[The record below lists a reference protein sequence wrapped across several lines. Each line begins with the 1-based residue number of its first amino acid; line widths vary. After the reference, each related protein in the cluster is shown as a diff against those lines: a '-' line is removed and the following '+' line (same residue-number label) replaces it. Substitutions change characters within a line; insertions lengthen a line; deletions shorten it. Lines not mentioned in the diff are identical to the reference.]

1 MRSPRLRWVV
11 LLAACV
17 SVAAIT
23 AEAQLRRGR
32 SFSNLRVAAPEDF
45 DGTFQF
51 CRVVFRNGPNGDYNS
66 GSWEV
71 DFPRADIN
79 LSIRLSELTKTR
91 VGRDINGDPSNVL
104 IRLTSPEIF
113 SCPFIMMTEVGA
125 ADLSAN
131 EISHLREYLLKGGFL
146 WADDFWGT
154 DAWEWW
160 EEVIGEV
167 LPRSEYPVIE
177 LRPDHPLYRVQFLLK
192 ETPQIANI
200 GHWSR
205 YGDGMERGSDS
216 PRADTRAILDR
227 QGNIMVL
234 MTHDSDFG
242 DSFEREADDPN
253 YFLENSIPGYAFGI
267 NSLLYAMTH

>member
-1 MRSPRLRWVV
+1 VRSPRLRWVV
-11 LLAACV
+11 LVAACV

-125 ADLSAN
+125 ADLSSN

-154 DAWEWW
+154 DAWDWW

-177 LRPDHPLYRVQFLLK
+177 LTPAHPLYRIQFLLK

>member
-91 VGRDINGDPSNVL
+91 VGRD
-104 IRLTSPEIF
+104 
-113 SCPFIMMTEVGA
+113 
-125 ADLSAN
+125 
-131 EISHLREYLLKGGFL
+131 K
-146 WADDFWGT
+146 
-154 DAWEWW
+154 
-160 EEVIGEV
+160 IG
-167 LPRSEYPVIE
+167 
-177 LRPDHPLYRVQFLLK
+177 
-192 ETPQIANI
+192 
-200 GHWSR
+200 
-205 YGDGMERGSDS
+205 
-216 PRADTRAILDR
+216 RAH
-227 QGNIMVL
+227 V
-234 MTHDSDFG
+234 
-242 DSFEREADDPN
+242 
-253 YFLENSIPGYAFGI
+253 
-267 NSLLYAMTH
+267 

>member
-11 LLAACV
+11 LFAVLV

-23 AEAQLRRGR
+23 AQAQLRSR
-32 SFSNLRVAAPEDF
+32 SFSNLRVAEPEDF
-45 DGTFQF
+45 DGSFQF
-51 CRVVFRNGPNGDYNS
+51 CRVVFRNGPYGDDRS

-91 VGRDINGDPSNVL
+91 VGRDDTGTPNHVL
-104 IRLTSPEIF
+104 IRLTSPEMF
-113 SCPFIMMTEVGA
+113 NCPFIMMTEVGA

-131 EISHLREYLLKGGFL
+131 EITHLREYLLKGGFL

-167 LPRSEYPVIE
+167 LPRSEYPIVE
-177 LRPDHPLYRVQFLLK
+177 LTPNHPLFRAQFFVK

-200 GHWSR
+200 GHWSS
-205 YGDGMERGSDS
+205 YHDGMERGSDS
-216 PRADTRAILDR
+216 PHADTRAIFDKH
-227 QGNIMVL
+227 GNILVL

-242 DSFEREADDPN
+242 DSFEREADDPT

>member
-1 MRSPRLRWVV
+1 M
-11 LLAACV
+11 
-17 SVAAIT
+17 
-23 AEAQLRRGR
+23 
-32 SFSNLRVAAPEDF
+32 
-45 DGTFQF
+45 
-51 CRVVFRNGPNGDYNS
+51 
-66 GSWEV
+66 
-71 DFPRADIN
+71 
-79 LSIRLSELTKTR
+79 
-91 VGRDINGDPSNVL
+91 
-104 IRLTSPEIF
+104 
-113 SCPFIMMTEVGA
+113 
-125 ADLSAN
+125 
-131 EISHLREYLLKGGFL
+131 
-146 WADDFWGT
+146 
-154 DAWEWW
+154 
-160 EEVIGEV
+160 
-167 LPRSEYPVIE
+167 
-177 LRPDHPLYRVQFLLK
+177 YRVQFLLK